1 MFIDYDATVDAQGMA
16 KAEAEQ
22 FINEAKTI
30 IREKGKGVKASLYS
44 TDGNPAEEMVSFA
57 KSEQVDIMLCPPKFT
72 KIINKYQRALAESEL
87 SSEAETLNVTA
98 LSTKKM

>member
-1 MFIDYDATVDAQGMA
+1 MA
-16 KAEAEQ
+16 KAEAEK

-57 KSEQVDIMLCPPKFT
+57 AQANSGRSTGKEARHEDVADRKSQNPGPIARCPASRPAGLLCNLVCGDNAT
-72 KIINKYQRALAESEL
+72 RARR
-87 SSEAETLNVTA
+87 
-98 LSTKKM
+98 